1 MLWQLEPRLLVVND
15 DTYVELLYPVISLK
29 DSLCFTCSC
38 SCVKLNTC
46 APSGTRMAGSTLT
59 VKWSAVGRPLIY
71 HRPNSRV
78 QPKAEARREDDPD
91 EDSAQH
97 GVSPR
102 DICSIPSLSVIENRQ
117 KANVTITF
125 REYLKCE

>member
-1 MLWQLEPRLLVVND
+1 
-15 DTYVELLYPVISLK
+15 
-29 DSLCFTCSC
+29 
-38 SCVKLNTC
+38 
-46 APSGTRMAGSTLT
+46 MAGSTLT

-117 KANVTITF
+117 KVNVTITF